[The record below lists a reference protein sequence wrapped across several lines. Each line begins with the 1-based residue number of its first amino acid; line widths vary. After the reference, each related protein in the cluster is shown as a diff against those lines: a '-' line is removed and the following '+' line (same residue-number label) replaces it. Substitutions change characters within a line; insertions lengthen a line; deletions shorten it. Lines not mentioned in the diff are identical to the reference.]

1 MVCLLASSAS
11 FLVGIVFL
19 APCLTKELPPAPVF
33 WCVFYRE
40 NPVPWSSLDSY
51 VHVFHNQSSSTV
63 ILLFISL
70 HSCTILKKKTHFL
83 HLFLCIYICIWLY
96 SVHFLPCSHDMLCIF
111 CAFKKLLRILLLAY
125 FTVIYLFC
133 FKWLF
138 TWFKVI
144 LYNE

>member
-1 MVCLLASSAS
+1 MVCLLASSAF
-11 FLVGIVFL
+11 FLVGTRFL
-19 APCLTKELPPAPVF
+19 VPFLTKELPPAPIF
-33 WCVFYRE
+33 WYIFYLE
-40 NPVPWSSLDSY
+40 NPGPWSSLNLY
-51 VHVFHNQSSSTV
+51 VHVLRNQSNSIV

-70 HSCTILKKKTHFL
+70 HSCTVLKRHFL
-83 HLFLCIYICIWLY
+83 LLFLCIYICIWLY
-96 SVHFLPCSHDMLCIF
+96 PVHFLPCSHDMLCIF
-111 CAFKKLLRILLLAY
+111 CAFKKLLRILLVAY